1 MASGDIHPETLKPIE
16 DQWPDFKPLAKVS
29 SRTKSIPVSKQ
40 YYQEHVADRQVLA
53 QRKVIAGPMDA
64 FIKRTLSDPLP
75 KPIGVRTSGIAKL
88 SEQHLFSS
96 RRAVLSEEPK
106 PAVIAKRSKFFG
118 GKMSAVKEL
127 EDAIEAAK
135 EEIVWEKSDAPDIE
149 SQGPETFLPAKTRS
163 APSSPGLE
171 SVAGSVVL
179 SPEQLATVKLEG
191 EEDVPDMHLTSP
203 TMSHVSSPIASP
215 SRIRRASTP
224 QTENAVRRSMSQCS
238 SPPISSPVHID
249 DDPFSPARS
258 TQRDRRLRAVSPSSP
273 SRTGAMAKVLIEDKE
288 MVEETQLNLETP
300 KHGLSRL
307 TSFASFGSAGS
318 IKTIRSIL
326 VPQSSPFGTPTS
338 ARATAGSS
346 SRPMSRQAVH
356 GMSSDSIED
365 DEIVTPSNPPPVR
378 KTVRSRTNKISPVP
392 NATPASRKSLSQPP
406 SSLGKRK
413 SSQSSSDPIEV
424 DEEELEENK
433 KREEKAKIVAA
444 GWKRKYSLDV
454 AFPKPRSTRVNK
466 DAGGAMA
473 KWVEERHDP
482 VFSPPPKTKRPVLVS
497 RSSNLPIV
505 APPDFGATPED
516 KGAKRRKVDAEEK
529 DVDHTPKIKITED
542 AATPVPKVGRFGPG
556 LIRSSL
562 EKFRF
567 TGKVNMGYQD

>member
-1 MASGDIHPETLKPIE
+1 
-16 DQWPDFKPLAKVS
+16 
-29 SRTKSIPVSKQ
+29 
-40 YYQEHVADRQVLA
+40 
-53 QRKVIAGPMDA
+53 
-64 FIKRTLSDPLP
+64 
-75 KPIGVRTSGIAKL
+75 
-88 SEQHLFSS
+88 
-96 RRAVLSEEPK
+96 
-106 PAVIAKRSKFFG
+106 
-118 GKMSAVKEL
+118 MSAVKEL

-149 SQGPETFLPAKTRS
+149 SQGPGTFLPAITTL
-163 APSSPGLE
+163 PSSSSGLE
-171 SVAGSVVL
+171 SVVGSVVL
-179 SPEQLATVKLEG
+179 SPEQLATVKLEE

-215 SRIRRASTP
+215 PRSRRASTP
-224 QTENAVRRSMSQCS
+224 QTGNADRRSMSRCS

-258 TQRDRRLRAVSPSSP
+258 TQRGRRLRAVSPGSP
-273 SRTGAMAKVLIEDKE
+273 CRTGAMAKVLIEETQDKE

-392 NATPASRKSLSQPP
+392 NATPTSRKSLSQPK

-424 DEEELEENK
+424 DEEELEDNK

-466 DAGGAMA
+466 DASGAMA

-516 KGAKRRKVDAEEK
+516 KAAKRRKVDAEEK
-529 DVDHTPKIKITED
+529 DVDHTANIKTTED

-567 TGKVNMGYQD
+567 TGKVNMEYQD